1 MYEMLFCFFFAVVIG
16 YVAKIP
22 RDQKKNN
29 RETITTFRI
38 GPTAILSVTLIDGT
52 VALVLTQIPKIPG
65 EAGCI
70 TGHTMSTK
78 WTL

>member
-1 MYEMLFCFFFAVVIG
+1 MLFCFYFAVVIG

-38 GPTAILSVTLIDGT
+38 GPTAILSVTQIDGT
-52 VALVLTQIPKIPG
+52 VALLLTQKPKIPG
-65 EAGCI
+65 RAGCI
-70 TGHTMSTK
+70 TVQAITTT
-78 WTL
+78 WAL